1 MFKVLILQASHSLS
15 DERTEYLIK
24 DRLSFMRFLGLTLAD
39 RVPDANS
46 IWNFRESLTRTI
58 VDGKPAIEVL
68 FKRFDAALAQAGF
81 LAMGGQIIDATIVA
95 APRQRNTE
103 AEKKAIKE
111 GCIPED
117 WKAKP
122 AKLRQKDRDA
132 RWTVKFTKAKPA
144 EDGAKRV
151 DIAIPAF
158 GYKNHIGIDRV
169 HGLIRT
175 WRATDAARHD
185 GAQLPNLIDKQ
196 NTASDVWAKR
206 AKGSVKRSLMEW
218 RTEGDTAYR
227 SAKNEEHMIR
237 NGLRSQIHRKKPKGK
252 PMPEAIARA
261 NGKKSKVRAFV
272 EHVFARQ
279 KGPIVHPHHW
289 AGSGNN
295 ENWPRQSH
303 LQHETNDLA
312 DVPASD
318 GINRPERPAQPNG
331 APYAIKSSPRS
342 SDNPAARVSPGV
354 NRESVRKNT
363 VIGGVQHHVAHV
375 ARPRRAD
382 ENAVEFIGEGAN
394 ERYQRGKHQ
403 IFVRLDLHLRIGRQ
417 KRDKDIAEEQRGHR
431 QSRRENE
438 TPQCRQ
444 SYGSVTNIAAS
455 RAPSDWP
462 HICSAAVAKPSR
474 KKAATRTRFAKSH
487 CPRER
492 CRRPARLA
500 R

>member
-1 MFKVLILQASHSLS
+1 MIT

-46 IWNFRESLTRTI
+46 IWNFREALTRTI
-58 VDGKPAIEVL
+58 VDGKLAIEVL

-95 APRQRNTE
+95 APKQRNTE

-132 RWTVKFTKAKPA
+132 RWTIKFTKAKPA

-151 DIAIPAF
+151 V
-158 GYKNHIGIDRV
+158 DRA

-196 NTASDVWAKR
+196 NTASDVWA
-206 AKGSVKRSLMEW
+206 
-218 RTEGDTAYR
+218 DTAYR

-237 NGLRSQIHRKKPKGK
+237 NGLHSQIHRKKPKGK

-279 KGPIVHPHHW
+279 KGPMGMFIRTV
-289 AGSGNN
+289 G
-295 ENWPRQSH
+295 
-303 LQHETNDLA
+303 LA
-312 DVPASD
+312 
-318 GINRPERPAQPNG
+318 R
-331 APYAIKSSPRS
+331 
-342 SDNPAARVSPGV
+342 AAM
-354 NRESVRKNT
+354 K
-363 VIGGVQHHVAHV
+363 IGL
-375 ARPRRAD
+375 
-382 ENAVEFIGEGAN
+382 AN
-394 ERYQRGKHQ
+394 LTCNMK
-403 IFVRLDLHLRIGRQ
+403 RILWLT
-417 KRDKDIAEEQRGHR
+417 D
-431 QSRRENE
+431 
-438 TPQCRQ
+438 
-444 SYGSVTNIAAS
+444 
-455 RAPSDWP
+455 
-462 HICSAAVAKPSR
+462 
-474 KKAATRTRFAKSH
+474 
-487 CPRER
+487 
-492 CRRPARLA
+492 RLA
-500 R
+500 TA